1 MKTTKRST
9 FKILFYLKKN
19 APKKDG
25 TIPIM
30 VRITIDRKVAQF
42 STKLSVDVKKWDLK
56 FGRVIRRNKQAEDI
70 NQKLDLIRVRIN
82 QHYND
87 I

>member
-9 FKILFYLKKN
+9 FRILFYLKKN

-30 VRITIDRKVAQF
+30 VRVTIHRKIAQF
-42 STKLSVDVKKWDLK
+42 STKLSVDVKN
-56 FGRVIRRNKQAEDI
+56 GI
-70 NQKLDLIRVRIN
+70 
-82 QHYND
+82 
-87 I
+87 